1 MSEAPSSSELTKRI
15 RTGFPLA
22 AGIALVV
29 FAPTFIVGLVVLV
42 LAFIG
47 AQELTSMLAGK
58 EDKTDSTVLLPE
70 WMLPVAAVLMGLGA
84 LGGESGLHATLLIS
98 VVGWIIIELVFTP
111 KNELSKFTPL
121 GFGLFGMV
129 WIIWSL
135 AHMTLIKELPDGTAL
150 LFFLLFVISFSDIFA
165 YFGGK
170 RFGKSM
176 LAPTISPK
184 KTWEGSFFG
193 VVGGGIVGA
202 VFGEITMS
210 MFWLYGM
217 LLAMVLAVVGQFGD
231 LIESKIKR
239 LCNVKDSGKILPG
252 HGGIL
257 DRIDGHMLA
266 APVFYYLL
274 KLSLIHI

>member
-1 MSEAPSSSELTKRI
+1 MSETKSSSELTQRF
-15 RTGFPLA
+15 RTGIPLA
-22 AGIALVV
+22 TGIALVV

-58 EDKTDSTVLLPE
+58 QEKTDSTVILPE
-70 WMLPVAAVLMGLGA
+70 WMLPISAILMGIGA
-84 LGGESGLHATLLIS
+84 LGGDSVLHATLLIS
-98 VVGWIIIELVFTP
+98 AAGWIIFELFFTTT
-111 KNELSKFTPL
+111 KELSKFSSL

-135 AHMTLIKELPDGTAL
+135 AHITLIKGLPDGTAL
-150 LFFLLFVISFSDIFA
+150 LFFLLFVVSFSDIFA

-170 RFGKSM
+170 RFGKTM
-176 LAPTISPK
+176 LAPNISPK

-193 VVGGGIVGA
+193 VVGAGIVGA
-202 VFGEITMS
+202 VFGEIIMS
-210 MFWLYGM
+210 MFWLYAM
-217 LLAMVLAVVGQFGD
+217 LLAMVLAVFGQFGD

-266 APVFYYLL
+266 APAFYYLL
-274 KLSLIHI
+274 KFA

>member
-15 RTGFPLA
+15 RTGIPLA

-29 FAPTFIVGLVVLV
+29 FAPTFVVGLVVLV

-47 AQELTSMLAGK
+47 AQELTAMLAGK

-84 LGGESGLHATLLIS
+84 LGGESGLHAALLIS
-98 VVGWIIIELVFTP
+98 AAGWIIIELVFTQ

-274 KLSLIHI
+274 KLG

>member
-15 RTGFPLA
+15 RTGIPLA

-29 FAPTFIVGLVVLV
+29 FAPTFVVGLVVLV

-47 AQELTSMLAGK
+47 AQELTAMLAGK

-84 LGGESGLHATLLIS
+84 LGGESGLHAALLIS
-98 VVGWIIIELVFTP
+98 AAGWIIIELVFTP

-135 AHMTLIKELPDGTAL
+135 AHMTLIKELADGTSL

-202 VFGEITMS
+202 VFGEIIIS

-217 LLAMVLAVVGQFGD
+217 LLAMLLAVVGQFGD

-274 KLSLIHI
+274 KLG

>member
-15 RTGFPLA
+15 RTGIPLA

-47 AQELTSMLAGK
+47 AQELTAMLAGK

-98 VVGWIIIELVFTP
+98 VSGWIIIELVFTP

-150 LFFLLFVISFSDIFA
+150 LFYLLFVISFSDIFA

-274 KLSLIHI
+274 KLG

>member
-1 MSEAPSSSELTKRI
+1 
-15 RTGFPLA
+15 
-22 AGIALVV
+22 
-29 FAPTFIVGLVVLV
+29 
-42 LAFIG
+42 
-47 AQELTSMLAGK
+47 
-58 EDKTDSTVLLPE
+58 
-70 WMLPVAAVLMGLGA
+70 
-84 LGGESGLHATLLIS
+84 
-98 VVGWIIIELVFTP
+98 
-111 KNELSKFTPL
+111 
-121 GFGLFGMV
+121 
-129 WIIWSL
+129 
-135 AHMTLIKELPDGTAL
+135 MTLIKELPDGTAL

-217 LLAMVLAVVGQFGD
+217 LLAMVLAIVGQFGD

-257 DRIDGHMLA
+257 DRIDGYILA

-274 KLSLIHI
+274 KLA

>member
-1 MSEAPSSSELTKRI
+1 MSEAHSSSELTKRI
-15 RTGFPLA
+15 RTGIPLA

-29 FAPTFIVGLVVLV
+29 FAPTFVVGLVVLV

-47 AQELTSMLAGK
+47 AQELTAMLAGK

-84 LGGESGLHATLLIS
+84 LGGESGLHAALLIS
-98 VVGWIIIELVFTP
+98 AAGWIIIELVFTP

-274 KLSLIHI
+274 KLA

>member
-15 RTGFPLA
+15 RTGIPLA

-29 FAPTFIVGLVVLV
+29 FAPTFVVGLVVLV

-47 AQELTSMLAGK
+47 AQELTAMLAGK

-84 LGGESGLHATLLIS
+84 LGGESGLHAALLIS
-98 VVGWIIIELVFTP
+98 VTGWIIIELVFTP

-257 DRIDGHMLA
+257 DRIDGHMIA

-274 KLSLIHI
+274 KLG

>member
-1 MSEAPSSSELTKRI
+1 
-15 RTGFPLA
+15 
-22 AGIALVV
+22 
-29 FAPTFIVGLVVLV
+29 
-42 LAFIG
+42 
-47 AQELTSMLAGK
+47 
-58 EDKTDSTVLLPE
+58 
-70 WMLPVAAVLMGLGA
+70 
-84 LGGESGLHATLLIS
+84 
-98 VVGWIIIELVFTP
+98 
-111 KNELSKFTPL
+111 
-121 GFGLFGMV
+121 
-129 WIIWSL
+129 
-135 AHMTLIKELPDGTAL
+135 MTLIKVLPDGTAL

-274 KLSLIHI
+274 KLG

>member
-15 RTGFPLA
+15 RTGIPLA

-29 FAPTFIVGLVVLV
+29 FAPTFVVGLVVLV

-47 AQELTSMLAGK
+47 AQELTTMLSGK

-84 LGGESGLHATLLIS
+84 LGGESGLHAALLIS
-98 VVGWIIIELVFTP
+98 VAGWIIIELVFTP

-135 AHMTLIKELPDGTAL
+135 AHITLIKELPDGTAL
-150 LFFLLFVISFSDIFA
+150 LFYLLFVISFSDIFA

-257 DRIDGHMLA
+257 DRIDGHMFA

-274 KLSLIHI
+274 KLG

>member
-1 MSEAPSSSELTKRI
+1 MSESPSSSELTKRI
-15 RTGFPLA
+15 RTGIPLA

-47 AQELTSMLAGK
+47 AQELTAMLAGK
-58 EDKTDSTVLLPE
+58 EDKTNSTVLLPE

-84 LGGESGLHATLLIS
+84 LGGESGLQATLLLS
-98 VVGWIIIELVFTP
+98 AAGWIIFELVFTP

-274 KLSLIHI
+274 KLG

>member
-1 MSEAPSSSELTKRI
+1 MSEAPSSSELIKRV
-15 RTGFPLA
+15 RTGIPLA
-22 AGIALVV
+22 TGIALVV
-29 FAPTFIVGLVVLV
+29 LAPTFILGLVVLV

-47 AQELTSMLAGK
+47 AYELTTMLAGN
-58 EDKTDSTVLLPE
+58 EDKTDSAVLLPE
-70 WMLPVAAVLMGLGA
+70 WLLPAAAVLMGLGA
-84 LGGESGLHATLLIS
+84 LGGESVLHATFLIS
-98 VVGWIIIELVFTP
+98 AAGWIIFELVFAP

-135 AHMTLIKELPDGTAL
+135 AHMTLIRELPDGKYL
-150 LFFLLFVISFSDIFA
+150 LFYLLFVISFSDIFA

-170 RFGKSM
+170 KFGKSM
-176 LAPTISPK
+176 LAPSISPK

-193 VVGGGIVGA
+193 VVGGGLVGA
-202 VFGEITMS
+202 VFGEIVMS
-210 MFWLYGM
+210 MFWVYGM
-217 LLAMVLAVVGQFGD
+217 LLAMTLAVVGQFGD

-274 KLSLIHI
+274 KLG

>member
-15 RTGFPLA
+15 RTGIPLA

-47 AQELTSMLAGK
+47 AQELTAMLTGN

-84 LGGESGLHATLLIS
+84 LGGESGLHATLLVS
-98 VVGWIIIELVFTP
+98 AAGWIIFELVFTP
-111 KNELSKFTPL
+111 KNDLSKFTSL

-135 AHMTLIKELPDGTAL
+135 AHMTLIRELPGGKSL
-150 LFFLLFVISFSDIFA
+150 LFYLLFVISFSDIFA

-170 RFGKSM
+170 KFGKSM
-176 LAPTISPK
+176 LAPSISPK

-193 VVGGGIVGA
+193 VVGGGDTA
-202 VFGEITMS
+202 LEEA
-210 MFWLYGM
+210 LY
-217 LLAMVLAVVGQFGD
+217 LANMCKSVT
-231 LIESKIKR
+231 LIHRRDELRGSKIMQKR
-239 LCNVKDSGKILPG
+239 AIDHEKIS
-252 HGGIL
+252 
-257 DRIDGHMLA
+257 
-266 APVFYYLL
+266 FLL
-274 KLSLIHI
+274 FDNCCDQRRYI

>member
-15 RTGFPLA
+15 RTGIPLA

-29 FAPTFIVGLVVLV
+29 FAPTFVVGLVVLV

-47 AQELTSMLAGK
+47 AQELTAMLAGK

-70 WMLPVAAVLMGLGA
+70 WMLPIAAVLMGLGA
-84 LGGESGLHATLLIS
+84 LGGESGLHAALLIS
-98 VVGWIIIELVFTP
+98 AAGWIIIELVFTQ

-135 AHMTLIKELPDGTAL
+135 VHMTLIKELPDGTAL

-170 RFGKSM
+170 RFGKLM

-274 KLSLIHI
+274 KLA

>member
-1 MSEAPSSSELTKRI
+1 MNEAPSSSELTKRI
-15 RTGFPLA
+15 RTGIPLA

-29 FAPTFIVGLVVLV
+29 FAPTFVVGLVVLV

-47 AQELTSMLAGK
+47 TQELTAMLAGK

-84 LGGESGLHATLLIS
+84 LGGESGLHAALLIS
-98 VVGWIIIELVFTP
+98 AAGWIIIELVFTP

-129 WIIWSL
+129 WIIWGL

-274 KLSLIHI
+274 KLA

>member
-15 RTGFPLA
+15 RTGIPLA

-47 AQELTSMLAGK
+47 AQELTAMLAGK

-98 VVGWIIIELVFTP
+98 VAGWIIIELVFTP

-121 GFGLFGMV
+121 GFGLLGMV

-274 KLSLIHI
+274 KLG

>member
-1 MSEAPSSSELTKRI
+1 MYEAPFSSELTKRV
-15 RTGFPLA
+15 RTGIPLA
-22 AGIALVV
+22 TGIALVV
-29 FAPTFIVGLVVLV
+29 LAPTFILGLVVLI

-47 AQELTSMLAGK
+47 AYELTTMLAGN
-58 EDKTDSTVLLPE
+58 EDNNNSTVLLPE
-70 WMLPVAAVLMGLGA
+70 WLLPAAAVLMGLGA
-84 LGGESGLHATLLIS
+84 LGGESVLHATLLFS
-98 VVGWIIIELVFTP
+98 VVGWIIFELVFTP
-111 KNELSKFTPL
+111 KNELSKFTTL
-121 GFGLFGMV
+121 GFGLLGMV

-135 AHMTLIKELPDGTAL
+135 AHMTLIRELPGGKSL
-150 LFFLLFVISFSDIFA
+150 LFYLLFVISFSDIFA

-170 RFGKSM
+170 KFGKSM
-176 LAPTISPK
+176 LAPSISPK

-193 VVGGGIVGA
+193 VVGGGLVGA
-202 VFGEITMS
+202 VFGEIVMS
-210 MFWLYGM
+210 MFWVYGL

-274 KLSLIHI
+274 KLG

>member
-15 RTGFPLA
+15 RTGIPLA

-47 AQELTSMLAGK
+47 AQELTAMLAGK
-58 EDKTDSTVLLPE
+58 EDKIDSTVLLPE

-274 KLSLIHI
+274 KLG

>member
-15 RTGFPLA
+15 RTGIPLA

-47 AQELTSMLAGK
+47 AQELTAMLAGK

-150 LFFLLFVISFSDIFA
+150 LFYLLFVISFSDIFA

-274 KLSLIHI
+274 KLA

>member
-1 MSEAPSSSELTKRI
+1 MSEAASSSELTKRI
-15 RTGFPLA
+15 GTGIPLA

-47 AQELTSMLAGK
+47 AQELTTMLAGK
-58 EDKTDSTVLLPE
+58 EDKIDSTVLLPE

-84 LGGESGLHATLLIS
+84 LGGESGLHAALLIS
-98 VVGWIIIELVFTP
+98 AAGWIIIELVFTP

-150 LFFLLFVISFSDIFA
+150 LFYLLFVISFSDIFA

-210 MFWLYGM
+210 MFWIYGM

-274 KLSLIHI
+274 KFG

>member
-1 MSEAPSSSELTKRI
+1 MSEAPSCSELTKRI
-15 RTGFPLA
+15 RTGIPLA
-22 AGIALVV
+22 AGISLVV

-47 AQELTSMLAGK
+47 AQELTAMLAGK

-217 LLAMVLAVVGQFGD
+217 LLAIVLAVVGQFGD

-274 KLSLIHI
+274 KLG

>member
-15 RTGFPLA
+15 RTGIPLA

-47 AQELTSMLAGK
+47 AQELTAMLAGK

-98 VVGWIIIELVFTP
+98 VTGWIIIELVFTP

-274 KLSLIHI
+274 KLG

>member
-1 MSEAPSSSELTKRI
+1 MSEAPSSSELTKRF
-15 RTGFPLA
+15 RTGIPLA

-47 AQELTSMLAGK
+47 AQELTAMLAGK

-98 VVGWIIIELVFTP
+98 AAGWIIIELVFTP

-274 KLSLIHI
+274 KLA

>member
-1 MSEAPSSSELTKRI
+1 MSEAHSSSELTKRI
-15 RTGFPLA
+15 RTGIPLA

-29 FAPTFIVGLVVLV
+29 FAPTFVVGLVVLV

-47 AQELTSMLAGK
+47 AQELTAMLAGK

-84 LGGESGLHATLLIS
+84 LGGESGLHAALLICAS
-98 VVGWIIIELVFTP
+98 GWIVIELVFTQ

-150 LFFLLFVISFSDIFA
+150 LYFLLFVISFSDIFA

-193 VVGGGIVGA
+193 VLGGGIVGA

-217 LLAMVLAVVGQFGD
+217 LLAMLLAVVGQFGD

-257 DRIDGHMLA
+257 DRVDGHMLA

-274 KLSLIHI
+274 KLA

>member
-15 RTGFPLA
+15 RTGIPLA
-22 AGIALVV
+22 TGIALVV
-29 FAPTFIVGLVVLV
+29 FAPTFIVGLVVIA

-47 AQELTSMLAGK
+47 AQELTAMLAGK
-58 EDKTDSTVLLPE
+58 EDKTDYTVLLPE

-98 VVGWIIIELVFTP
+98 AAGWIIFELVFTQ
-111 KNELSKFTPL
+111 KNDLSKFTSL

-135 AHMTLIKELPDGTAL
+135 AHMTLIKGLPNGTAL

-193 VVGGGIVGA
+193 VMGGGIVGA

-217 LLAMVLAVVGQFGD
+217 LLAMVMAVVGQFGD

-274 KLSLIHI
+274 KLG

>member
-1 MSEAPSSSELTKRI
+1 MYEAPFSSELTKRV
-15 RTGFPLA
+15 RTGIPLA
-22 AGIALVV
+22 TGIALVV
-29 FAPTFIVGLVVLV
+29 LAPTFILGLVVLI

-47 AQELTSMLAGK
+47 AYELTTMLAGN
-58 EDKTDSTVLLPE
+58 EDNNDSTVLLPE
-70 WMLPVAAVLMGLGA
+70 WLLPAAAVLMGLGA
-84 LGGESGLHATLLIS
+84 LGGESVLHATFLIS
-98 VVGWIIIELVFTP
+98 VAGWIIFELVFAP
-111 KNELSKFTPL
+111 KKKLSKFTPL

-135 AHMTLIKELPDGTAL
+135 THMTLIRELPDGKYL
-150 LFFLLFVISFSDIFA
+150 LFYLLFVISFSDIFA

-170 RFGKSM
+170 KFGKSM
-176 LAPTISPK
+176 LAPSISPK

-193 VVGGGIVGA
+193 VVGGGLVGA
-202 VFGEITMS
+202 VFGEIVMS
-210 MFWLYGM
+210 MFWVYGM

-274 KLSLIHI
+274 KLG

>member
-1 MSEAPSSSELTKRI
+1 MSEASSSSELTKRI
-15 RTGFPLA
+15 RTGIPLA

-29 FAPTFIVGLVVLV
+29 FSPAFIVGMVVLV

-47 AQELTSMLAGK
+47 AQELTAMLAGK
-58 EDKTDSTVLLPE
+58 EDKTDSTVFLPE
-70 WMLPVAAVLMGLGA
+70 WMLPVAAILMGLGA
-84 LGGESGLHATLLIS
+84 LGGASGLHTTLLIS
-98 VVGWIIIELVFTP
+98 AVGWMIFELVFTP
-111 KNELSKFTPL
+111 KNELSKFTSL

-150 LFFLLFVISFSDIFA
+150 LFYLLFVISFSDIFA

-170 RFGKSM
+170 RFGKSL

-184 KTWEGSFFG
+184 KTWEGSFYG
-193 VVGGGIVGA
+193 VVGGGLVGA
-202 VFGEITMS
+202 VFGEIAMS
-210 MFWLYGM
+210 MFWIYGM
-217 LLAMVLAVVGQFGD
+217 LLAMVLAIVGQFGD

-239 LCNVKDSGKILPG
+239 LCNVKDSGSILPG

-274 KLSLIHI
+274 KLG